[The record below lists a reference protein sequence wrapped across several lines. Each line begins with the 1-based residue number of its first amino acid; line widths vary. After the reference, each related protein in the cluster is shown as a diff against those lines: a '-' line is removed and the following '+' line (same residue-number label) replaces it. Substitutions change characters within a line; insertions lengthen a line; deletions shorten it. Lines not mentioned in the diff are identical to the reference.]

1 MARDPHVVGIP
12 DPDRGEAVAAVVV
25 DTGDDGPFD
34 EDALRALLGP
44 ELSAYKVPR
53 RFVALPA
60 AEVPVL
66 PSGKVDL
73 GGLRKVFDD

>member
-1 MARDPHVVGIP
+1 LGIP
-12 DPDRGEAVAAVVV
+12 DPDRGEVVAAVIVV
-25 DTGDDGPFD
+25 DGDTEDGWRFD
-34 EDALRALLGP
+34 EDGLRALLGP

-66 PSGKVDL
+66 PSGKVDVR
-73 GGLRKVFDD
+73 GLRKVFDG